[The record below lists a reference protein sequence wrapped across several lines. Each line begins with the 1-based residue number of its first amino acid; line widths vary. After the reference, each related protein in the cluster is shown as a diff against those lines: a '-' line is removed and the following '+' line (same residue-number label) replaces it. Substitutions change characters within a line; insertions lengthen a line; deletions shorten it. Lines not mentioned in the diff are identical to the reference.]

1 MGSVGATVVSGV
13 VVSETVATVLVGS
26 VLSSVFMACALL
38 IGFVINNIAVTTQ
51 TVIETVI
58 T

>member
-13 VVSETVATVLVGS
+13 VVSGTVATVLVGS
-26 VLSSVFMACALL
+26 VLSSVLVAFALL